1 MSAAHACVF
10 HTLDLAQTPPER
22 TRPSGHSMQ
31 SIAALSPTATFALQQ
46 PRVKCKEIS
55 VYCAPIYHGSVC
67 LRSHCAHCS
76 EAEQGNNGVIL
87 GVNII
92 LCVAVPG
99 VLGDPL
105 ELKQRSKS

>member
-1 MSAAHACVF
+1 
-10 HTLDLAQTPPER
+10 
-22 TRPSGHSMQ
+22 MQ

-67 LRSHCAHCS
+67 LRSHCAHHS